1 MPKAYL
7 LRHRFA
13 LANLHA
19 MATLLAIN
27 TFIGVDIPVNEEGS
41 ETDMCKA
48 WEDQRK
54 EDLEKGMEQGMEKG
68 IELTKQVI
76 RLNAQGHTLEEI
88 ARETKILEEKVQF
101 ILE

>member
-1 MPKAYL
+1 
-7 LRHRFA
+7 
-13 LANLHA
+13 
-19 MATLLAIN
+19 
-27 TFIGVDIPVNEEGS
+27 
-41 ETDMCKA
+41 MCKA

-88 ARETKILEEKVQF
+88 ARETKIPEEKGQF

>member
-1 MPKAYL
+1 
-7 LRHRFA
+7 
-13 LANLHA
+13 
-19 MATLLAIN
+19 
-27 TFIGVDIPVNEEGS
+27 
-41 ETDMCKA
+41 MCKA
-48 WEDQRK
+48 WEDQKK
-54 EDLEKGMEQGMEKG
+54 EGRQEGMEKG